1 MADPRV
7 RQIFIKSGVV
17 KRYAKEKISY
27 EKEAEKEKQRLEKF
41 RNENRDEHDI
51 KKQEEVIQEN
61 LMMVPDCQRKLR
73 AAYDELSEMLKN
85 EKDLE
90 EKDEYIKAK
99 DILKEAELQLG

>member
-27 EKEAEKEKQRLEKF
+27 EKEAEREKQRLEKF
-41 RNENRDEHDI
+41 RHENRDEHDI

-61 LMMVPDCQRKLR
+61 LMMVPDCQRK
-73 AAYDELSEMLKN
+73 
-85 EKDLE
+85 
-90 EKDEYIKAK
+90 
-99 DILKEAELQLG
+99 